1 MSRQNPRGQR
11 SIRLKHGRVDPA
23 WFDLDVDNGEDV
35 DVTIFGLTA
44 EELRQL
50 GQGCARAQPWPSWR
64 SSSAVRPKMVTSTS
78 SPLSTSRSNQAGSTR
93 PCFSRID
100 R

>member
-1 MSRQNPRGQR
+1 VSASFYVHMSRQNPRGQR

-50 GQGCARAQPWPSWR
+50 GQGCARALAELVHLGEITYEDAAAPVPD
-64 SSSAVRPKMVTSTS
+64 
-78 SPLSTSRSNQAGSTR
+78 PLL
-93 PCFSRID
+93 
-100 R
+100 